1 MFVQPPFVS
10 IILPDQN
17 YVVQIC
23 SSLWARVTTLSSLW
37 LCKQQATL
45 LSLNWPTSDIC
56 NFPRTLPI
64 VLRLFKIRPTSI
76 WILNVSKLA
85 PYWAIYVAV
94 VYALKCNSVFGKWLK
109 LYFNGSLITHWTAP
123 NTDNNHS
130 FLWGVIPQHITQS
143 SWEIFIPDNLISA
156 QHFIIYGA
164 LVIKYFR
171 KSKIWSVG

>member
-1 MFVQPPFVS
+1 MLS
-10 IILPDQN
+10 K
-17 YVVQIC
+17 
-23 SSLWARVTTLSSLW
+23 SARHCEQGWQLYL
-37 LCKQQATL
+37 LCDCANSKQAYCRYTGHIFHL
-45 LSLNWPTSDIC
+45 KL
-56 NFPRTLPI
+56 PRTLPI
-64 VLRLFKIRPTSI
+64 VLWLFKLGPLQF
-76 WILNVSKLA
+76 LNLYVSKLA

-123 NTDNNHS
+123 NKDNNHS

-143 SWEIFIPDNLISA
+143 SWEIFILDNLISA
-156 QHFIIYGA
+156 QHFIIYEA